1 MKKVSDNVFN
11 GCLIV
16 FITGGVILLLAMII
30 DLWRGAV

>member
-1 MKKVSDNVFN
+1 MMKPSKNIFD
-11 GCLIV
+11 GCLTV